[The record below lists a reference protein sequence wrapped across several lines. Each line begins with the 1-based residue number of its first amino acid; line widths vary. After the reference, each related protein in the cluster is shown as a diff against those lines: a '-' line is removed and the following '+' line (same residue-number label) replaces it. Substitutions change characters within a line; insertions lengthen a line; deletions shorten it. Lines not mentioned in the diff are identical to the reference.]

1 MNREK
6 VKFILTSVS
15 GNVLE
20 WYDFAL
26 YGYFATVIAKSFF
39 PMEDESVSLMI
50 TFGVFASGFLA
61 RPLGSV
67 IFGHIGDRYGRRIAL
82 VASIALMMIS
92 TALIGLLPTYNTIG
106 ISAPLLLTTL
116 RLLQGI
122 AVSGEL
128 IGSGTFLI
136 ECAPN
141 ENRGFYGSLIMCS
154 TYVGL
159 LIGAAISVYISW
171 IFSAEQVI
179 NFAWRMPFIVS
190 FFFGLGALFLRLK
203 CEESPIFEEIC
214 EQKLVL
220 KLPVFHALKNFMVP
234 ILLVCLVSSVLAV
247 AIYLL
252 IGYFPS
258 YFIANK
264 HMTFNQAM
272 TASFM
277 GLLVLTICV
286 PVMGLV
292 ADKIGHKKVLGLGAI
307 CFLIFS
313 YNILERASKGDFTS
327 AVISVILTAIFLSP
341 IAASLIFTIS
351 FIFPPN
357 VRYSSVSL
365 GYNISMTI
373 FGGTTPLVAMYL
385 CEYIG
390 SDTAPSIYLGLCG
403 LITCIALIILNKHKK
418 AL

>member
-1 MNREK
+1 MSTER

-39 PMEDESVSLMI
+39 PMEDESLSLMI

-82 VASIALMMIS
+82 VASIALIMIP
-92 TALIGLLPTYNTIG
+92 TALMGLLPTYNTIG
-106 ISAPLLLTTL
+106 IIAPLLLTVF
-116 RLLQGI
+116 RFLQGI

-128 IGSGTFLI
+128 TGSGTFLI

-154 TYVGL
+154 TYLGL
-159 LIGAAISVYISW
+159 LIGAAISAYISW

-179 NFAWRMPFIVS
+179 NFAWRIPFIIS

-203 CEESPIFEEIC
+203 CEESPIFEELC
-214 EQKLVL
+214 KNKLVL
-220 KLPVFHALKNFMVP
+220 KLPVYHALKNFIVP
-234 ILLVCLVSSVLAV
+234 IFLVFLVSSVLAV

-258 YFIANK
+258 YFVASK
-264 HMTFNQAM
+264 HMTLNQSM
-272 TASFM
+272 IVSFI
-277 GLLVLTICV
+277 GLLVLTISV
-286 PVMGLV
+286 PIMGRIG
-292 ADKIGHKKVLGLGAI
+292 DIIGHKKILGLGAI

-313 YNILERASKGDFTS
+313 YMIFEQASKGDFTS

-351 FIFPPN
+351 LIFPPN
-357 VRYSSVSL
+357 VRYSSVSI
-365 GYNISMTI
+365 GYNISMTV

-385 CEYIG
+385 CKYMG
-390 SDTAPSIYLGLCG
+390 SDSAPSIYLGLCG
-403 LITCIALIILNKHKK
+403 LITCIALIILSKHKK
-418 AL
+418 IV